1 MKHSSMKTI
10 LFAVFAFISVTTM
23 AQSVDSYSQVMKKYL
38 IATNTLKNMQAMVPQ
53 MLKPFQTQSPN
64 IPKEFWDSVNEELLN
79 DVVNQMTE
87 MLTPIYQKYLTQKEL
102 EDVLAFYESPAGK
115 KISDVTPK
123 ITSEAIQVGQNWG
136 ASIVTKIQARM
147 KEKGYTK

>member
-23 AQSVDSYSQVMKKYL
+23 AQSGESYSQVMRKYL
-38 IATNTLKNMQAMVPQ
+38 VATNTLKNMEAMVPQ
-53 MLKPFQTQSPN
+53 ILKPFQERSPN
-64 IPKEFWDSVNEELLN
+64 VPKEFWDSAKEEMLK
-79 DVVNQMTE
+79 DVVNQMAD

-115 KISDVTPK
+115 KISDVTPN
-123 ITSEAIQVGQNWG
+123 ITTEAIQVGQNWG
-136 ASIVTKIQARM
+136 VFIVSKIQAKM

>member
-10 LFAVFAFISVTTM
+10 LFAVFTFISVTTM
-23 AQSVDSYSQVMKKYL
+23 AQSGESYSQVMKKYL

-53 MLKPFQTQSPN
+53 ILKPFQESSPN
-64 IPKEFWDSVNEELLN
+64 VPKEFWDSAKEEILK
-79 DVVNQMTE
+79 DVVNQMTD

-115 KISDVTPK
+115 KISDVTPN
-123 ITSEAIQVGQNWG
+123 ITTEAIQVGQNWG
-136 ASIVTKIQARM
+136 VSIISKIQAKM

>member
-23 AQSVDSYSQVMKKYL
+23 AQSGESYSQVMRKYL
-38 IATNTLKNMQAMVPQ
+38 VATNTLKNMQAMVPQ
-53 MLKPFQTQSPN
+53 ILKPFQESSPN
-64 IPKEFWDSVNEELLN
+64 VPKEFWDSAKEEILK
-79 DVVNQMTE
+79 DVVNQMTD

-115 KISDVTPK
+115 KISDVTPN
-123 ITSEAIQVGQNWG
+123 ITTEAIQVGQKWG
-136 ASIVTKIQARM
+136 VSIVSKIQAKM

>member
-10 LFAVFAFISVTTM
+10 LFAVFTFISVTTM
-23 AQSVDSYSQVMKKYL
+23 AQSGESYSQVMRKYL
-38 IATNTLKNMQAMVPQ
+38 VATNTLKNMEAMVPQ
-53 MLKPFQTQSPN
+53 IFKPFQESSPN
-64 IPKEFWDSVNEELLN
+64 VPKEFWDSAKEEILK
-79 DVVNQMTE
+79 DVVNQMTD

-115 KISDVTPK
+115 KISDVTPN
-123 ITSEAIQVGQNWG
+123 ITTEAIQVGQKWG
-136 ASIVTKIQARM
+136 VSIVSKIQAKM

>member
-1 MKHSSMKTI
+1 MKNSSMKTI
-10 LFAVFAFISVTTM
+10 LFVVFVFISVTTM

-53 MLKPFQTQSPN
+53 MLKPFQEHSPN
-64 IPKEFWDSVNEELLN
+64 VPKEFWDSFYEELLN
-79 DVVNQMTE
+79 DAVNQMTE

-115 KISDVTPK
+115 KISDVTPD
-123 ITSEAIQVGQNWG
+123 ITKEAVQVGQTWG
-136 ASIVTKIQARM
+136 ASMVTKIQAKM

>member
-1 MKHSSMKTI
+1 MRHSSMKTI
-10 LFAVFAFISVTTM
+10 LFAVFAFISVTAM
-23 AQSVDSYSQVMKKYL
+23 AQSGDSYSQVMRKYL

-53 MLKPFQTQSPN
+53 ILKPFQEQSPN
-64 IPKEFWDSVNEELLN
+64 VPKEFWDSVNEEMLK

-115 KISDVTPK
+115 KISDVTPN
-123 ITSEAIQVGQNWG
+123 ITEEAILAGQNWG
-136 ASIVTKIQARM
+136 AAIASKIQAKM
-147 KEKGYTK
+147 KEKGY

>member
-1 MKHSSMKTI
+1 MKTI
-10 LFAVFAFISVTTM
+10 LFVVFVFISVTTM

-53 MLKPFQTQSPN
+53 MLKPFQEHSPN
-64 IPKEFWDSVNEELLN
+64 VPKEFWDSFYEELLN
-79 DVVNQMTE
+79 DAVNQMTE

-115 KISDVTPK
+115 KISDVTPD
-123 ITSEAIQVGQNWG
+123 ITKEAVQVGQTWG
-136 ASIVTKIQARM
+136 ASMVTKIQAKM

>member
-1 MKHSSMKTI
+1 MKNSSMKTI
-10 LFAVFAFISVTTM
+10 LFAVFTFISVTTM
-23 AQSVDSYSQVMKKYL
+23 AQSADSYSQVMKKYL

-53 MLKPFQTQSPN
+53 MLKPFQENSPN
-64 IPKEFWDSVNEELLN
+64 VPKEFWDSFNEELLN

-102 EDVLAFYESPAGK
+102 ENVLAFYESPAGK
-115 KISDVTPK
+115 KISDVTPN
-123 ITSEAIQVGQNWG
+123 ITKEAVQVGQNWG